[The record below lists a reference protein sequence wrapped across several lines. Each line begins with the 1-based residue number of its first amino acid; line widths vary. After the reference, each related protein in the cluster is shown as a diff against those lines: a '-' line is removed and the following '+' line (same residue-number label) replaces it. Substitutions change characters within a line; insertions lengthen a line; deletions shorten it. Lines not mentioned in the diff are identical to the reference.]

1 MKPLD
6 KNVLAQHG
14 VHLLPTM
21 NKILEAGDYLAMD
34 AGTPLITSAN
44 GGVPSLFTT
53 YVDHEMIRVLV
64 TPMKASI
71 IAGEQKTGSFETQT
85 AMFKMAESTGEVASY
100 GDYSNNG
107 SARANIN
114 YVQRQSYLFQTKTVW
129 GDLESARAGA
139 SQVNWVQEQNIASAL
154 TLSKYLNKTYFYG
167 VSGLQNYGLLN
178 DPSLPASITPGT
190 KAAGGATWA
199 NGTGF
204 EVYNDVLAL
213 YQKLVAQTAGLV
225 DRDTP
230 MVLALAPEIEVYLLK
245 TNNVFNNIVVRDLVL
260 GNFRN
265 LRIETAKE
273 YATAGGQL
281 IQLIAEKIDGIDTV
295 NTAFN
300 EKMRMHGI
308 VRDLSSY
315 RQKQTSGTWGSIV
328 KRPLAIASM
337 LGA

>member
-6 KNVLAQHG
+6 KNVLAQYG

-21 NKILEAGDYLAMD
+21 TKILEAGDYLAMD
-34 AGTPLITSAN
+34 AGTTLVTSAN

-53 YVDHEMIRVLV
+53 YVDPEMIRVLV
-64 TPMKASI
+64 TPMKAAV
-71 IAGEQKTGSFETQT
+71 IAGEQKAGSFETQT
-85 AMFKMAESTGEVASY
+85 AMFKVAESTGEVASY

-114 YVQRQSYLFQTKTVW
+114 YVQRQSYLFQTTTVW

-178 DPSLPASITPGT
+178 DPSLPASITPAT

-295 NTAFN
+295 STAFN